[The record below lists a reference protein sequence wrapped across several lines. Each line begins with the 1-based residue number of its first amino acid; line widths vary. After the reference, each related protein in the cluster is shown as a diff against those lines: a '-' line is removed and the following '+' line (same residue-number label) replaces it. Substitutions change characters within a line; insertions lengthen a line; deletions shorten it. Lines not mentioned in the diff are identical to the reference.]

1 MFSADLNMLSQSVRA
16 LGVLNFVLAIGY
28 QLAFVRITEEQSAE
42 YPHLGFT
49 AFGGP
54 FKYLT
59 FWNLLLQLLFF
70 IIALRND
77 LKHGARKGKKYSKT
91 F

>member
-1 MFSADLNMLSQSVRA
+1 MPLSQCVRA

-28 QLAFVRITEEQSAE
+28 QLTCVQITEEQSAQHPE
-42 YPHLGFT
+42 LGLT

-59 FWNLLLQLLFF
+59 FWNLLVQLLFF
-70 IIALRND
+70 AVALWND
-77 LKHGARKGKKYSKT
+77 LKHGARKGKPT
-91 F
+91 HLQ